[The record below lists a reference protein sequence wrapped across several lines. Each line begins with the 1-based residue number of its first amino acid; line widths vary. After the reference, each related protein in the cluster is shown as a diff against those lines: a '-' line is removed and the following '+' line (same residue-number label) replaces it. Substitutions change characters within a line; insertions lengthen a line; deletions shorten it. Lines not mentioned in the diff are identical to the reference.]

1 MQRPGASFF
10 SREKNVSLQK
20 LNTIVDYYY
29 PVLQDEEFA
38 RLQYRKYTSLLQR
51 LESGEHD
58 RLHAEKVRDNIEE
71 LQTRIMSLEEAVS
84 LACLTIS
91 RLRDEELYPQVI
103 ELSAG

>member
-1 MQRPGASFF
+1 MH
-10 SREKNVSLQK
+10 
-20 LNTIVDYYY
+20 VDNNH

-38 RLQYRKYTSLLQR
+38 RLQYRKYCSLLQR
-51 LESGEHD
+51 LLSGEHD
-58 RLHAEKVRDNIEE
+58 KLQVEKVQDNIEE